1 MEIIGLDEV
10 KIKKISKMKNE
21 SRDILDYRLKCYEIF
36 KKIDL
41 PHFGPKINIDFDK
54 IKYYKNDYDL
64 GIKDDWININKNIKD
79 ELDRLKVPESEQYL
93 DWIGVQYQS

>member
-54 IKYYKNDYDL
+54 IKYYLAHPKERYDL
-64 GIKDDWININKNIKD
+64 ANKIYNYTSTRFSYENLVKFILSNI
-79 ELDRLKVPESEQYL
+79 
-93 DWIGVQYQS
+93 